1 MSWEAVTAVST
12 AFTGV
17 VIAITAV
24 AALRQA
30 RIGLEHSTATREQL
44 EHLRKATQF
53 EGVLAVFAELDEAL
67 QVDARHFVQFELE
80 HRLKDEKFR
89 FEVSLIAGA
98 DEREHKELTVLRCF
112 ERIGFY
118 ARKGFVDPDVIY
130 MVASGRVVVA
140 WRALDEVVAIH
151 RSVAGPFWLNFEQLY
166 NDCRKWMRDHGVHV
180 DDLEAHQTRLLH
192 HDGSGSRP

>member
-30 RIGLEHSTATREQL
+30 RIGLEHSIALRDQL

-53 EGVLAVFAELDEAL
+53 EGVLAVFAELDSPL
-67 QVDARHFVQFELE
+67 QVDARHFVQFELAD
-80 HRLKDEKFR
+80 RLKEEKFR
-89 FEVSLIAGA
+89 FEVLAVGGA
-98 DEREHKELTVLRCF
+98 DEREHKEITVLRCF
-112 ERIGFY
+112 ERIGLY

-130 MVASGRVVVA
+130 MVASGRVIVM
-140 WRALDEVVAIH
+140 WRALEGVVAVH
-151 RSVAGPFWLNFEQLY
+151 RSIAGPFWINFEQLY
-166 NDCRKWMRDHGVHV
+166 HDCRRWMREHDVRI
-180 DDLEAHQTRLLH
+180 DDLEAHQVQLFQR
-192 HDGSGSRP
+192 GAKESV